1 MRFGFLGVIYST
13 LLVECKSNMCN
24 LAFSRRNSFSI
35 RWNALDSVQFGDF
48 LVQSGDFLV
57 QFGDFGRNLYFN

>member
-1 MRFGFLGVIYST
+1 M
-13 LLVECKSNMCN
+13 ECKSNKCN

-35 RWNALDSVQFGDF
+35 RWNAFDLVQFGDF